1 MSLHQRIIKF
11 ITRSNWYLFTVTS
24 LLGIINT
31 PHNFAMGILCGGL
44 LVTVNFH
51 LLQRTLTRILDPLK
65 AVYTKNTILRTVL
78 VKYYIRFALS
88 GLIIYLLISKNIVD
102 PLGLLAGLS
111 VVVASIMAAT
121 MFELTKLIIKEA
133 V

>member
-1 MSLHQRIIKF
+1 MDIHQRILKF
-11 ITRSNWYLFTVTS
+11 ITRSNWYLFIVTS
-24 LLGIINT
+24 LLSFINT
-31 PHNFAMGILCGGL
+31 PHDFAMGVLCGGL

-51 LLQRTLTRILDPLK
+51 LLQRTLNRVLDPLK
-65 AVYTKNTILRTVL
+65 KSLDKKSILRTVL

-88 GLIIYLLISKNIVD
+88 GIIIYLLISKDIVD
-102 PLGLLAGLS
+102 PLGLVAGLS

-121 MFELTKLIIKEA
+121 MCELTKLFTKEA

>member
-1 MSLHQRIIKF
+1 MDIHQRILKF
-11 ITRSNWYLFTVTS
+11 ITRSNWYLFVVSS
-24 LLGIINT
+24 LLSFINT
-31 PHNFAMGILCGGL
+31 PHNFAMGVLCGGL

-51 LLQRTLTRILDPLK
+51 LLQRTLNRVLDPLK
-65 AVYTKNTILRTVL
+65 KKLNKKSILRTVL

-88 GLIIYLLISKNIVD
+88 GIIIYLLISKDIVD
-102 PLGLLAGLS
+102 PLGLVAGLS

-121 MFELTKLIIKEA
+121 MCELTKLFTKEA

>member
-1 MSLHQRIIKF
+1 MDIHQRILKF
-11 ITRSNWYLFTVTS
+11 ITRSNWYLFVVSS
-24 LLGIINT
+24 LLSFINT
-31 PHNFAMGILCGGL
+31 PHAFAMGILCGGL

-51 LLQRTLTRILDPLK
+51 LLQRTLNRVLDPLK
-65 AVYTKNTILRTVL
+65 KSLDKKSILRTVL

-88 GLIIYLLISKNIVD
+88 GIIIYLLISKDIVD
-102 PLGLLAGLS
+102 PLGLVAGLS

-121 MFELTKLIIKEA
+121 MCELTKLFTKEA

>member
-1 MSLHQRIIKF
+1 MDIHQRIIKF
-11 ITRSNWYLFTVTS
+11 ITRSNWYLFIVTS
-24 LLGIINT
+24 LLSFINT
-31 PHNFAMGILCGGL
+31 PHDFAMGVLCGGL

-51 LLQRTLTRILDPLK
+51 LLQRTLNRVLDPLK
-65 AVYTKNTILRTVL
+65 KSLDKKSILRTVL

-88 GLIIYLLISKNIVD
+88 GIIIYLLISKDIVD
-102 PLGLLAGLS
+102 PLGLVAGLS

-121 MFELTKLIIKEA
+121 MCELTKLFTKEA